1 MTERLAALAHIA
13 PEGAVVSFG
22 LALVA
27 LVTLGLGPL
36 WLGLS
41 LLALAIAVAGFFRD
55 PDRNA
60 VAPIDAVISAAD
72 GKVCD
77 VSEAPIPD
85 AGGEPSRRV
94 AVFMSPLNV
103 HVNRASVSGKV
114 IRVEH
119 TPGEF
124 RAAYRDDASEHNEHN
139 VIVISDDRGRRHA
152 IVQIAGYLAR
162 RIVCR
167 VNPGDHV
174 DRGMRIGL
182 IMFGSRVDHFFPLD
196 YRVKVAVGDR
206 VRAGESV
213 LAELPAQG

>member
-1 MTERLAALAHIA
+1 MTFVI
-13 PEGAVVSFG
+13 GV
-22 LALVA
+22 VA
-27 LVTLGLGPL
+27 LITLVGGLP
-36 WLGLS
+36 WLGVPLIG
-41 LLALAIAVAGFFRD
+41 LAIAVGSFFRD
-55 PDRNA
+55 PERRATAPKNA
-60 VAPIDAVISAAD
+60 IIAAAD

-77 VSEAPIPD
+77 VSEAPLPE
-85 AGGEPSRRV
+85 AGGQLSRRV

-103 HVNRASVSGKV
+103 HVNRAPVNGEIV
-114 IRVEH
+114 RVEH

-139 VIVISDDRGRRHA
+139 VIVLADDAGRRFA

-167 VNPGDHV
+167 VKPGEHV
-174 DRGMRIGL
+174 SRGARVGL

-196 YRVKVAVGDR
+196 YQVTVAVGDR

-213 LAELPAQG
+213 LAEYAADGS